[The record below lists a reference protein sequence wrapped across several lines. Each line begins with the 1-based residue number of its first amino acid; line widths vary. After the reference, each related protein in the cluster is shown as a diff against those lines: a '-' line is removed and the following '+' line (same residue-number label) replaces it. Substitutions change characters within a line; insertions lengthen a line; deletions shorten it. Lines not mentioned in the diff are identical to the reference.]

1 MNKEKIKN
9 RRIIAIIIVVALLI
23 LSAGSDLV
31 NMKMNKLKSDENFIK
46 SQLTSLTDRGLKE
59 KVISGKNQAERILVL
74 RIEGSIQ
81 GSSYMPSGAGYNH
94 VETLRALEA
103 AKDDK
108 SIKGIILRV
117 DSPGGTVYHSAELWK
132 KIMDLKEASD
142 IKIYTSMGTVAASGG
157 YYIAA
162 PSDKIFASEETTT
175 GSIGV
180 IADYV
185 NYSGLEEKLGIKHN
199 VIKSARHKDIGSPS
213 RDMTDEEREI
223 LSNSVMASYEKFLDV
238 VSQGRNIPKDKLRPI
253 ADGRIYD
260 GRQALNN
267 GLIDEIGYFE
277 DVVLAMT
284 EDLGLTN
291 PLVYERTNP
300 SNDYLSNFFGLPL
313 GRMLGERSD
322 LDLLYDIRN
331 IYGENNNHRILYMYG
346 GF

>member
-1 MNKEKIKN
+1 MIYQS
-9 RRIIAIIIVVALLI
+9 VI
-23 LSAGSDLV
+23 LFHPLSV
-31 NMKMNKLKSDENFIK
+31 
-46 SQLTSLTDRGLKE
+46 
-59 KVISGKNQAERILVL
+59 
-74 RIEGSIQ
+74 
-81 GSSYMPSGAGYNH
+81 YN
-94 VETLRALEA
+94 
-103 AKDDK
+103 
-108 SIKGIILRV
+108 
-117 DSPGGTVYHSAELWK
+117 
-132 KIMDLKEASD
+132 
-142 IKIYTSMGTVAASGG
+142 
-157 YYIAA
+157 
-162 PSDKIFASEETTT
+162 
-175 GSIGV
+175 
-180 IADYV
+180 
-185 NYSGLEEKLGIKHN
+185 
-199 VIKSARHKDIGSPS
+199 IKSARHKDIGSPS
-213 RDMTDEEREI
+213 REMTDEEREI

-322 LDLLYDIRN
+322 LDLIYDIRN